1 MAVPVLSRETAE
13 VDIRPS
19 VSEVSRDATDFSEAS
34 RSREDSFSAAGSCLL
49 IAEGLRLNTWPLAA
63 PCRSFSLQ
71 GIEFRWLSR
80 SGAS

>member
-1 MAVPVLSRETAE
+1 
-13 VDIRPS
+13 
-19 VSEVSRDATDFSEAS
+19 
-34 RSREDSFSAAGSCLL
+34 LL
-49 IAEGLRLNTWPLAA
+49 IAEGLRLDTWPLAA